1 MLSAGLL
8 VASLLYWG
16 SNSDAP
22 AKTMIS
28 PAKIIRGRQRKC
40 QQHTYA
46 TELFRDISHK
56 TYSHSSPN
64 NHKYPHSLFSGSVT
78 AATGQ
83 RRQEPMP
90 GTRQKNSLKAPFYTA
105 PSPAFDFAFTKPAF
119 SATVTQASFLIFEE
133 VLFWT
138 NQSYFCLLA
147 ETGLQAGQHVFRNMQ
162 YPFFL
167 FNRHIDLYNSLS
179 QILKSSYRVLFT

>member
-40 QQHTYA
+40 QQHPYA

-64 NHKYPHSLFSGSVT
+64 NHKYPRSLFSGSVT

-90 GTRQKNSLKAPFYTA
+90 GTRQKNSFKAPFCTA

-119 SATVTQASFLIFEE
+119 SATVTKAYFLCLRKFSSEQIKAIFACLQKQDHRQVSMFFATGNILFSF
-133 VLFWT
+133 
-138 NQSYFCLLA
+138 
-147 ETGLQAGQHVFRNMQ
+147 
-162 YPFFL
+162 FF
-167 FNRHIDLYNSLS
+167 F
-179 QILKSSYRVLFT
+179 F